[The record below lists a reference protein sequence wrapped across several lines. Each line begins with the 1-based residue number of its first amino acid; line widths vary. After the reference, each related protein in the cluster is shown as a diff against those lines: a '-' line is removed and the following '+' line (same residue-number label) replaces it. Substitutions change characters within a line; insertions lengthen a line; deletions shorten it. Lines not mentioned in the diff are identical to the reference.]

1 MKNRTFRAGKLLV
14 IVFLL
19 ISVVF
24 PLASLVLNIQMED
37 VSKVISAPQFIPMLF
52 NSLLATSIATALS
65 VVIAFGLAWCVNR
78 TNIRYKQVFSILFT
92 IPMLIP
98 SISHG
103 MGLVLCSV
111 IMD

>member
-37 VSKVISAPQFIPMLF
+37 V
-52 NSLLATSIATALS
+52 
-65 VVIAFGLAWCVNR
+65 
-78 TNIRYKQVFSILFT
+78 
-92 IPMLIP
+92 
-98 SISHG
+98 
-103 MGLVLCSV
+103 
-111 IMD
+111 